1 MGTIKRPDYVIPSQ
15 VFFRD
20 VDGQMVLLN
29 LDTEQY
35 FGLDA
40 VGANIITRLTES
52 SWDDAIAALLV
63 DYEVDETVLRSDVEE
78 LVAALIEAGLL
89 ERTTVSGAV
98 GHGG

>member
-1 MGTIKRPDYVIPSQ
+1 MGRPDFTIPSQ
-15 VFFRD
+15 VFYRD

-40 VGANIITRLTES
+40 VGADIITRITERT
-52 SWDDAIAALLV
+52 WDDALASLLD
-63 DYEVDETVLRSDVEE
+63 DYEVDEAELRRDIEE
-78 LVAALIEAGLL
+78 LVAALAAAGLL
-89 ERTTVSGAV
+89 ERTTVSGAL